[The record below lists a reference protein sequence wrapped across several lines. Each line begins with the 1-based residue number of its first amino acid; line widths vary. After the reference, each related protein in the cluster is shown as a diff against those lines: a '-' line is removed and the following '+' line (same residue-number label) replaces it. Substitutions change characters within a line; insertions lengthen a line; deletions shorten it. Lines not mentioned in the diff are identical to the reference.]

1 MAPIPRG
8 SEALGLH
15 GDHDKHIE
23 TMPATERGEV
33 AARRTGYNRGTMRLL
48 VAFLWLAISLGA
60 QNVAGPHTL
69 QIPAGAEAGP
79 AFNAESATRAYLATF
94 KPDQKARSDA
104 YFEGGYWLQLWDL
117 LYTAAISVLLLAT
130 GFSARMRDWAER
142 ITRRKGLGTWLYWAQ
157 FSLLSFVLE
166 LPWAVYEGFLRER
179 QYGLMNQSF
188 GAWFVDQGKGLGIG
202 IVLGGLAVM
211 ALVGIVRRLPRAWP
225 YVGAGAAV
233 GMIMITALIWPLFLA
248 PMFNK
253 YSLLEDAGIRDP
265 ILRLARQN
273 GIPATKVY
281 QVDASRQSNRVS
293 ANVSGFLGTDRIT
306 LNDNLLRRCSPQ
318 AIMAVMGHEMGH
330 YVMNHVYKM
339 IAFLAI
345 LYVAYFGALRWL
357 LDWSLGRWRE
367 RWGIRGTGDVAMIPL
382 AILIFS
388 LLTFIATP
396 IQNTLTRTQEYEAD
410 IFGLNT
416 ARQPDGFAEAALLLG
431 EYRKLEPGPV
441 EEFIFFDHPSG
452 RTRIYAAMRWKAEN
466 LCAGNAVN
474 PCAR

>member
-1 MAPIPRG
+1 
-8 SEALGLH
+8 
-15 GDHDKHIE
+15 
-23 TMPATERGEV
+23 V
-33 AARRTGYNRGTMRLL
+33 
-48 VAFLWLAISLGA
+48 
-60 QNVAGPHTL
+60 
-69 QIPAGAEAGP
+69 
-79 AFNAESATRAYLATF
+79 
-94 KPDQKARSDA
+94 
-104 YFEGGYWLQLWDL
+104 
-117 LYTAAISVLLLAT
+117 
-130 GFSARMRDWAER
+130 
-142 ITRRKGLGTWLYWAQ
+142 
-157 FSLLSFVLE
+157 
-166 LPWAVYEGFLRER
+166 
-179 QYGLMNQSF
+179 
-188 GAWFVDQGKGLGIG
+188 
-202 IVLGGLAVM
+202 
-211 ALVGIVRRLPRAWP
+211 
-225 YVGAGAAV
+225 
-233 GMIMITALIWPLFLA
+233 FLA

-253 YSLLEDAGIRDP
+253 YSLLEDAAVRDP

-330 YVMNHVYKM
+330 YVLNHVYKM
-339 IAFLAI
+339 IAFQAI
-345 LYVAYFGALRWL
+345 LFVAYFAALRWL
-357 LDWSLGRWRE
+357 LDWSLARWGV

-388 LLTFIATP
+388 LLTFLATP

-416 ARQPDGFAEAALLLG
+416 ARQPDGEAEADLLLG

-466 LCAGNAVN
+466 QCAGNAVN
-474 PCAR
+474 PCGR